1 MVIASDHTKEA
12 PSEEVIKNIRNA
24 AKEGMPQAEFEL
36 GCLLSNGE
44 FLPKDSREAFRL
56 FLHAAKQGYSKAQY
70 KVGIAYFNGDGVP
83 KDQREGLAWV
93 YLACMNGLVVNACA
107 SMEKTIGKD
116 GSDRAKIRS
125 QELTCEAALQKGYA
139 YLNGWGVERN
149 EKKAKEWFRAATLT
163 SVFKIYPPAIE
174 QLSKMGE
181 WSADLVAGH
190 CYFSRK
196 SEKCVYWLKRSASKG
211 SVDAMF
217 LLALYYSEVQ
227 KPTNHYE
234 AYAWMQLVL
243 STKDNK
249 KPVIDSISSTIDS
262 NYIELAI
269 FCRDKA
275 MPDILK
281 DYFSKDLV
289 DKYIKDPNL
298 ITNIAQ
304 AVCEIWKQEV
314 IGEEGALKAQQR
326 THELKKELI
335 SLSEQ
340 SPKAPL

>member
-1 MVIASDHTKEA
+1 
-12 PSEEVIKNIRNA
+12 
-24 AKEGMPQAEFEL
+24 
-36 GCLLSNGE
+36 
-44 FLPKDSREAFRL
+44 
-56 FLHAAKQGYSKAQY
+56 
-70 KVGIAYFNGDGVP
+70 
-83 KDQREGLAWV
+83 
-93 YLACMNGLVVNACA
+93 
-107 SMEKTIGKD
+107 
-116 GSDRAKIRS
+116 
-125 QELTCEAALQKGYA
+125 
-139 YLNGWGVERN
+139 VERD

-227 KPTNHYE
+227 KLTNHYE

-314 IGEEGALKAQQR
+314 IGEEGALKAQER
-326 THELKKELI
+326 TQEIKNELL